1 MNREQP
7 RPTWW
12 PAALALGIVF
22 VLWGVVT
29 SLIIMAVGVAV
40 FAVALAGW
48 LGEMRHERRQ
58 RQ

>member
-1 MNREQP
+1 MSREPP

-29 SLIIMAVGVAV
+29 SLIIMAVGAAV

-48 LGEMRHERRQ
+48 LGEMHHARRQ